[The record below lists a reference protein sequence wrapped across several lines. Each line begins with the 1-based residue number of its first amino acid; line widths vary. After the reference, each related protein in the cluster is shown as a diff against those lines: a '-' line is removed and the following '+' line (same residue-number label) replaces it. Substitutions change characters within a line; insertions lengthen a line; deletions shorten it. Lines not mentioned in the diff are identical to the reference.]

1 MIHKL
6 EIALIPTNRGIKML
20 RNHFKTTV
28 PFLDGFESSVLPPPI
43 CKKLVNPIYEIISF
57 N

>member
-20 RNHFKTTV
+20 RNPFKTTL